1 MHTNRNRH
9 PVGIAANGRLL
20 FLAPLILALFGCGG
34 GGSADV
40 TAADTTAANTTA
52 DAAQAQPASIPQ
64 PLTGQW
70 ETILAYVPPFY
81 SGPYGS
87 VPSGDGAIG
96 ITLVLTADG
105 RYRHVWNLTSAYFGG
120 NCFRTGGWDE
130 FGTVSGTGP
139 DFTFSPTKA
148 SYIQTDT
155 CGQNKF
161 LDPAPVAPA
170 SHTLK
175 IEHDNAGWPLLRITF
190 PTGDIVLEKCR
201 HCG

>member
-1 MHTNRNRH
+1 MHTNRNR
-9 PVGIAANGRLL
+9 PTGIASKRRLL
-20 FLAPLILALFGCGG
+20 WLAPLVLALFGCGG
-34 GGSADV
+34 GGDAP
-40 TAADTTAANTTA
+40 AADAQAQGG
-52 DAAQAQPASIPQ
+52 DAPAQPASIPE

-70 ETILAYVPPFY
+70 ETILTYVPPFY
-81 SGPYGS
+81 SGPYGL
-87 VPSGDGAIG
+87 PDGDGALG

-130 FGTVSGTGP
+130 FGTLSGTGT
-139 DFTFSPTKA
+139 DFTFNPTKA

-175 IEHDNAGWPLLRITF
+175 LEHDNTGWPLLRITF